1 MAFYCPA
8 CLPPTNPC
16 LIYLT
21 LTIKPK
27 GVIHS
32 HLSAALLKHGGEMA
46 VGNSRP
52 LYRSSAT
59 LSYLHLSF
67 HETFDI
73 IFTPSFYLIQ
83 LETERDNFSIS
94 RNFFKASSRTEC
106 LSLSSRYFSSSLIT
120 TASAAFARKSLLESF
135 FVTKA
140 ISFDTLSIS
149 FINLTFSTAM
159 STSPSR
165 RTKILISDT
174 TPVAAPFGSSPPA
187 AMARLSRFAKLT
199 I

>member
-73 IFTPSFYLIQ
+73 IITIPMSGLA
-83 LETERDNFSIS
+83 S
-94 RNFFKASSRTEC
+94 RQRPLAKVRLNGHVRGHYSSN
-106 LSLSSRYFSSSLIT
+106 SSGQGPRFC
-120 TASAAFARKSLLESF
+120 R
-135 FVTKA
+135 
-140 ISFDTLSIS
+140 
-149 FINLTFSTAM
+149 
-159 STSPSR
+159 
-165 RTKILISDT
+165 
-174 TPVAAPFGSSPPA
+174 PA
-187 AMARLSRFAKLT
+187 AIRS
-199 I
+199 

>member
-32 HLSAALLKHGGEMA
+32 HLSAALLKHGGELP
-46 VGNSRP
+46 VGTSRP

-73 IFTPSFYLIQ
+73 IILSQTFGKFGLPFCLRLYLSNTAVSPLLFLIPFQ
-83 LETERDNFSIS
+83 
-94 RNFFKASSRTEC
+94 KVASVYTIPCR
-106 LSLSSRYFSSSLIT
+106 LH
-120 TASAAFARKSLLESF
+120 
-135 FVTKA
+135 
-140 ISFDTLSIS
+140 
-149 FINLTFSTAM
+149 
-159 STSPSR
+159 
-165 RTKILISDT
+165 
-174 TPVAAPFGSSPPA
+174 FGD
-187 AMARLSRFAKLT
+187 
-199 I
+199 